1 MTTRAR
7 RAEARLNQHKDMA
20 ASKDAAMFIFGD
32 TMRDRFGR
40 DAVSPVGTLSP
51 LLTPPAAAYMIRLYS
66 SAGPVRPRSGNGRN
80 DREMDGR

>member
-1 MTTRAR
+1 
-7 RAEARLNQHKDMA
+7 
-20 ASKDAAMFIFGD
+20 
-32 TMRDRFGR
+32 MRDRRGR

-51 LLTPPAAAYMIRLYS
+51 LLTPPAAVYMIRLYS